1 MALESHPV
9 VTPLG
14 PRFIHGAV
22 EIDQSFRANP
32 GPTAADAADVPIES
46 RQTGLAHCAAH
57 GLI

>member
-22 EIDQSFRANP
+22 EIDQSFRATRVQLQQMQQMYQSN
-32 GPTAADAADVPIES
+32 
-46 RQTGLAHCAAH
+46 
-57 GLI
+57 